1 MKTYYG
7 KQDGKPLVKHQVM
20 ESGRE
25 YWHIKKRDVWI
36 YSLTK
41 PDLSKLREI
50 KNGKTSSTVLL

>member
-1 MKTYYG
+1 MKIYYG

-25 YWHIKKRDVWI
+25 YWHVKKRDTWL

-41 PDLSKLREI
+41 PDVRKL
-50 KNGKTSSTVLL
+50 KQVSPF